1 MKDIKNRLIQ
11 VLMDNNVVDSTTVD
25 VLEKE
30 GLRGISINSMNFIK
44 VVAAIEEEFQIEF
57 DEYELNFEL
66 FNTMD
71 ELETMIA
78 KKVEEQ
84 C

>member
-71 ELETMIA
+71 ELEKMIA